1 MMGIGTVVAASPLA
15 VGPSFVPLP
24 QLPLVAGGAG
34 SAEPTVAVQL
44 VILLTLLAMAPAL
57 VIMLTSF
64 SRIIIVLSFLRTAM
78 GTQQMPPNQ
87 VLIGL
92 TLFLTFFVMAPVGEQ
107 INREALQPYLSR
119 QLAQETALE
128 RALQPLRTFM
138 FKQTRER
145 DLALMVHL
153 ARLERPKDRAAVP
166 THVLVPAYAI
176 SELRTAFQIG
186 FVLFIPFLVIDMVVS
201 SVLISMGMLFLP
213 PPVISFP
220 FKLLLFVLADGW
232 HLVVRSLVIG
242 FQ

>member
-1 MMGIGTVVAASPLA
+1 MGIGTFVAASPLA
-15 VGPSFVPLP
+15 VGPSFVPIP

-119 QLAQETALE
+119 QLAQEAALE

>member
-1 MMGIGTVVAASPLA
+1 MGIGPLVASPLLA
-15 VGPSFVPLP
+15 AGPSFVPLA
-24 QLPLVAGGAG
+24 QLPLMTGGAG
-34 SAEPTVAVQL
+34 GAEPTVAVQI
-44 VILLTLLAMAPAL
+44 VILLTLLALAPAL

-64 SRIIIVLSFLRTAM
+64 SRIIVVLSFLRTAM

-92 TLFLTFFVMAPVGEQ
+92 TLFLTFFIMAPVGEQ

-119 QLAQETALE
+119 QLSQETALE
-128 RALQPLRTFM
+128 RAMQPLREFM
-138 FKQTRER
+138 FKQTREQ

-153 ARLERPKDRAAVP
+153 ARMERPKNRVAVP

-232 HLVVRSLVIG
+232 HLVVRSLVMG
-242 FQ
+242 FR

>member
-1 MMGIGTVVAASPLA
+1 MGIWLIVAPSLLTA
-15 VGPSFVPLP
+15 GPSFVPLP
-24 QLPLVAGGAG
+24 KLPLISGGVG
-34 SAEPTVAVQL
+34 VAEPTVAVQI
-44 VILLTLLAMAPAL
+44 VVLLTLLALAPAL

-64 SRIIIVLSFLRTAM
+64 SRIIIVFSFLRTAM

-87 VLIGL
+87 VLVGL
-92 TLFLTFFVMAPVGEQ
+92 TLFLTFFIMAPVGER
-107 INREALQPYLSR
+107 INREALQPYLGR
-119 QLAQETALE
+119 QLSQETALE
-128 RALQPLRTFM
+128 RAMQPLREFM

-153 ARLERPKDRAAVP
+153 ARMERPKDRAAVP

-232 HLVVRSLVIG
+232 HLVVRSLVMG

>member
-1 MMGIGTVVAASPLA
+1 MGIGPLFAPTLLAA
-15 VGPSFVPLP
+15 GPSFVPLP
-24 QLPLVAGGAG
+24 QLPLVSGIAGGAD
-34 SAEPTVAVQL
+34 ATAAVQIVL
-44 VILLTLLAMAPAL
+44 LLTLLAMAPAL

-87 VLIGL
+87 VLVGL
-92 TLFLTFFVMAPVGEQ
+92 TLFLTFFIMAPVGEQ
-107 INREALQPYLSR
+107 INRNALQPYLSK
-119 QLAQETALE
+119 QLSQETALE
-128 RALQPLRTFM
+128 RAMQPLREFM
-138 FKQTRER
+138 FKQTREQ
-145 DLALMVHL
+145 DLGLMVHL
-153 ARLERPKDRAAVP
+153 ARMERPKDRSAVP

-186 FVLFIPFLVIDMVVS
+186 FVLFVPFLVIDMVVS

-232 HLVVRSLVIG
+232 HLVVRSLVMS

>member
-1 MMGIGTVVAASPLA
+1 MGIGPLLAATPLA
-15 VGPSFVPLP
+15 AGPSFVPLP
-24 QLPLVAGGAG
+24 QLPFITGVAA
-34 SAEPTVAVQL
+34 SAEPTVAVQI
-44 VILLTLLAMAPAL
+44 VILLTLLTLAPAL

-64 SRIIIVLSFLRTAM
+64 SRIIIVLSFLRTAL

-92 TLFLTFFVMAPVGEQ
+92 TLFLTLFIMAPVGEQ

-119 QLAQETALE
+119 QLSQETALE
-128 RALQPLRTFM
+128 RAIQPLRTFM
-138 FKQTRER
+138 FKQTREQ

-232 HLVVRSLVIG
+232 HLMVRSLVMG
-242 FQ
+242 FR

>member
-1 MMGIGTVVAASPLA
+1 MGIGLLFAPPLLA

-24 QLPLVAGGAG
+24 QLPLVSGIAGGA
-34 SAEPTVAVQL
+34 EPTTAVQI

-87 VLIGL
+87 VLVGL
-92 TLFLTFFVMAPVGEQ
+92 TLFLTFFIMAPVGGQ

-119 QLAQETALE
+119 QLSQETALE
-128 RALQPLRTFM
+128 RALQPLREFM

-153 ARLERPKDRAAVP
+153 ARMERPKDRSAVP

-232 HLVVRSLVIG
+232 HLVVRSLVMG

>member
-1 MMGIGTVVAASPLA
+1 MMGIGTFVAASPLA

-92 TLFLTFFVMAPVGEQ
+92 TLFLTVFIMAPVGEQ

-119 QLAQETALE
+119 KLAQETALE
-128 RALQPLRTFM
+128 RAVQPLREFM

-232 HLVVRSLVIG
+232 HLVVRSLVMG

>member
-1 MMGIGTVVAASPLA
+1 MGIGLFVAASSVTA
-15 VGPSFVPLP
+15 GPGFVPLP
-24 QLPLVAGGAG
+24 KLPLITGAAAGGG
-34 SAEPTVAVQL
+34 ELTIAVQL
-44 VILLTLLAMAPAL
+44 LLLLTLLALAPAL

-64 SRIIIVLSFLRTAM
+64 SRIIVVLSFLRSAL

-92 TLFLTFFVMAPVGEQ
+92 ALFLSFFIMAPVGAEIQ
-107 INREALQPYLSR
+107 REALQPYMGGRLS
-119 QLAQETALE
+119 QEAALE
-128 RALQPLRTFM
+128 RALVPLREFM
-138 FKQTRER
+138 FRQTRER

-153 ARLERPKDRAAVP
+153 AKLERPKDKAAVP

-201 SVLISMGMLFLP
+201 SVLVSMGMLFLP
-213 PPVISFP
+213 PAAVALP

-232 HLVVRSLVIG
+232 HLLVRSLVMG
-242 FQ
+242 FR

>member
-1 MMGIGTVVAASPLA
+1 MMGIGLVFLPPLLAA
-15 VGPSFVPLP
+15 GPSFVPLAK
-24 QLPLVAGGAG
+24 LPLMMGGVE
-34 SAEPTVAVQL
+34 SAEPTVAVQI
-44 VILLTLLAMAPAL
+44 VILLTLLALAPAL
-57 VIMLTSF
+57 VIMVTSF

-92 TLFLTFFVMAPVGEQ
+92 TLFLTVFIMAPVGER

-119 QLAQETALE
+119 QLSQDTALE
-128 RALQPLRTFM
+128 QAMQPLREFM
-138 FKQTRER
+138 FKQTREH

-153 ARLERPKDRAAVP
+153 ARMERPKNRAAVP

-232 HLVVRSLVIG
+232 HLVVRSLVMG